1 MIPDI
6 FLQFV
11 GIFSLIF
18 PRILGSIFFFSSFF
32 PFFYLFL
39 YFFFFHSWLGTER
52 HNRDL
57 VVRIDRQSKRP
68 KETQLT
74 LGVVELVGQ
83 FKLEEYLVLRT

>member
-11 GIFSLIF
+11 GIFSLMFRGFLVLFSFSF
-18 PRILGSIFFFSSFF
+18 PFF

-39 YFFFFHSWLGTER
+39 YFSFFHSWLGTER

-57 VVRIDRQSKRP
+57 VDRIDRQSKRP
-68 KETQLT
+68 KETRLI